1 MSSPNP
7 TDSLQNQTTIP
18 PQPWQVNSIIIVA
31 AGRCWPL
38 SLAWSSVC
46 LDWGEL
52 RWAVTNV
59 VAVSTIWK
67 WSPDQI
73 DKIRV
78 GHGLAKRHVAG
89 HDAGSSVG
97 FITEVGVK
105 PLPSGLG
112 I

>member
-1 MSSPNP
+1 M
-7 TDSLQNQTTIP
+7 
-18 PQPWQVNSIIIVA
+18 
-31 AGRCWPL
+31 G
-38 SLAWSSVC
+38 
-46 LDWGEL
+46 GYE
-52 RWAVTNV
+52 V

-73 DKIRV
+73 EKIRV

-97 FITEVGVK
+97 FITPTGSRSTLTIWHCFRLRCCF
-105 PLPSGLG
+105 P

>member
-1 MSSPNP
+1 MVVGLPG
-7 TDSLQNQTTIP
+7 L
-18 PQPWQVNSIIIVA
+18 
-31 AGRCWPL
+31 GRTPM
-38 SLAWSSVC
+38 
-46 LDWGEL
+46 GGYE
-52 RWAVTNV
+52 V

-73 DKIRV
+73 EKIRV

-97 FITEVGVK
+97 FITEVGAK
-105 PLPSGLG
+105 PLPSGMG